1 MSAISE
7 SWTCPSCGA
16 RFTGAPPE
24 HRLCADCLSQLESA
38 GYEPA
43 PGAPYDDLPPCPD
56 CGGQMVEVVS
66 IVQPS
71 GPEPDGR
78 RRE

>member
-43 PGAPYDDLPPCPD
+43 QELRTTTFRL
-56 CGGQMVEVVS
+56 VR
-66 IVQPS
+66 IVAVRWWRS
-71 GPEPDGR
+71 CR
-78 RRE
+78 